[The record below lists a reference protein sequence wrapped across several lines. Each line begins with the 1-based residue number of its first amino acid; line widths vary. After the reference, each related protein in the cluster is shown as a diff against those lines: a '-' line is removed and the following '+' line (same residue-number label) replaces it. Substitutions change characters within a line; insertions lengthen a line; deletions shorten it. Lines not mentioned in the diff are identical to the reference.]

1 MLKKDTDHKGSCDWK
16 QSRGLF
22 LFSGKGRGMS
32 AGQKYNK
39 DVKERAYAL
48 FDTYNNMEFI
58 SRKLGVPV
66 STLWGWKRKY
76 DKATENDPAIKAAR
90 EKQKAEFVRSAW
102 RSINMTQELLERRLR
117 RAVEDEDVLE
127 ELFRVIKTETGGS
140 ERREILKR
148 VAAMKYDDIGKL
160 TQALGILYEKQ
171 ALANREETEILG
183 GSLSVERFEDL

>member
-1 MLKKDTDHKGSCDWK
+1 MA
-16 QSRGLF
+16 
-22 LFSGKGRGMS
+22 

-48 FDTYNNMEFI
+48 FDTYNNVDFI

-76 DKATENDPAIKAAR
+76 DKMTESDPAIKAAR
-90 EKQKAEFVRSAW
+90 EKQKVEFVRSAW

-127 ELFRVIKTETGGS
+127 ELIRVIKEETGGS
-140 ERREILKR
+140 ERRELLSR

-183 GSLSVERFEDL
+183 GALTVERFEDL